1 MSRVE
6 HFTDRGTNID
16 IYTIIYT
23 IVLKKKFRRKETE
36 NCEIKGEIMVSRFVG

>member
-16 IYTIIYT
+16 IYT

>member
-6 HFTDRGTNID
+6 HFTYRGTNID

-23 IVLKKKFRRKETE
+23 IVLKKKFRRKELK
-36 NCEIKGEIMVSRFVG
+36 IVRSRVK

>member
-6 HFTDRGTNID
+6 HFTYRGTNID

-36 NCEIKGEIMVSRFVG
+36 NCLRSRVK